1 MSSLKSKVG
10 GIKLANKTLVYF
22 VSLSSN
28 APFVL
33 KEALHHVG
41 QGNEVSVFFDL
52 DGARVLD
59 PRYFKNIENTHNMDM
74 NSLLTTALSKGV
86 KLYGCQMNV
95 LVADGFE
102 IVEGAELA
110 GVATFLEIAYKANA
124 VLSY

>member
-1 MSSLKSKVG
+1 M
-10 GIKLANKTLVYF
+10 ANKRLVYF

-33 KEALHHVG
+33 KEALHHVN
-41 QGNEVSVFFDL
+41 QENEVSVFFDL

-59 PRYFKNIENTHNMDM
+59 PRYFKNIENTHNMDIS
-74 NSLLTTALSKGV
+74 SLLTTALSKGV

-95 LVADGFE
+95 LMADGLE
-102 IVEGAELA
+102 LVEGAELA

>member
-1 MSSLKSKVG
+1 
-10 GIKLANKTLVYF
+10 LANKNLVYF

-33 KEALHHVG
+33 KEALHHVS

-59 PRYFKNIENTHNMDM
+59 PKFFKRIDNTHNMDIG
-74 NSLLTTALSKGV
+74 SLLTTALSKGI

-95 LVADGFE
+95 LMADGLE
-102 IVEGAELA
+102 LVDGAELA
-110 GVATFLEIAYKANA
+110 GVATFLDIAFKANA

>member
-33 KEALHHVG
+33 KEALHHVS

-74 NSLLTTALSKGV
+74 SSLLTTTLSKGV

>member
-1 MSSLKSKVG
+1 VSSLKSKVG

-33 KEALHHVG
+33 KEALHHVS

-74 NSLLTTALSKGV
+74 SSLLTTALSKGV

-95 LVADGFE
+95 LVAEGFE

-124 VLSY
+124 LLSY

>member
-1 MSSLKSKVG
+1 MT
-10 GIKLANKTLVYF
+10 NKRLVYF

-33 KEALHHVG
+33 KEALHYVS

-59 PRYFKNIENTHNMDM
+59 PRYFKTIENTHNMDIG
-74 NSLLTTALSKGV
+74 SLLTTALSKGI
-86 KLYGCQMNV
+86 KLYGCQLNV
-95 LVADGFE
+95 LMADGFE
-102 IVEGAELA
+102 LVDGAELA
-110 GVATFLEIAYKANA
+110 GVATFLDIAYKANA